1 MKHIIL
7 IIAAACSV
15 GNACAQSLQ
24 WAYTWG
30 IAGKASRA
38 LAVTTDAAGY
48 VYTAGTFKGELDFNP
63 GNDSDKIASATYSDA
78 YILKMDPAG
87 NYVKTYV
94 FGRSSNSYA
103 VAGAIKFDASGNL
116 YTAGYFTGNNV
127 DFDPDTSEFKL
138 NDIGSGNNAFLMKMD
153 AAGRFLWVKS
163 WDYNRNAGGAN
174 NTFEEGPAMALD
186 GTGNIYCAGH
196 FLGTVDFDP
205 DTSSFKMTALQSDGY
220 ISKLDASGNFL
231 WAKKIVADTTQSK
244 SVVVK
249 SVSADAS
256 GNVFVGGHFI
266 GTADFNPD
274 STVSYPLTAAS
285 QQGFIVKLDASGN
298 FLWAKKMGKDAANPI
313 FNYNTTNSVLAD
325 GAGNVYVTGSF
336 MEDVSFGSV
345 QLTSAGISDMF
356 VAKLD
361 ASGNYLWAQS
371 AGSFY
376 DGEYGYRLALDGS
389 GNLLVT
395 GNYHSTVNFGGTSIS
410 TNGDADI
417 FILKLTPQGNLL
429 WVKGFGGSEFYE
441 RIQSI
446 AIHGNDIYTAGR
458 MIGTVNFD
466 PNGNY
471 NLTAGSSN
479 KYYPNFFIQKMS
491 QWPTGLSD
499 PSGKLDA
506 VIYPN
511 PATDQFTVDLSGTGV
526 TDAVITLFDMQG
538 RKMAETRTDKSNATI
553 NIVSLP
559 KGIYT
564 VKVQSPR
571 GSGIKKLV
579 IN

>member
-231 WAKKIVADTTQSK
+231 WAKQIVADTTQSK

-249 SVSADAS
+249 SVSVDAS

-274 STVSYPLTAAS
+274 TTVSYPLTAAS

-361 ASGNYLWAQS
+361 ASGNYPLGAICRVFLRWRIRIS
-371 AGSFY
+371 AS
-376 DGEYGYRLALDGS
+376 A
-389 GNLLVT
+389 
-395 GNYHSTVNFGGTSIS
+395 
-410 TNGDADI
+410 
-417 FILKLTPQGNLL
+417 
-429 WVKGFGGSEFYE
+429 
-441 RIQSI
+441 
-446 AIHGNDIYTAGR
+446 
-458 MIGTVNFD
+458 
-466 PNGNY
+466 
-471 NLTAGSSN
+471 
-479 KYYPNFFIQKMS
+479 
-491 QWPTGLSD
+491 
-499 PSGKLDA
+499 
-506 VIYPN
+506 
-511 PATDQFTVDLSGTGV
+511 
-526 TDAVITLFDMQG
+526 
-538 RKMAETRTDKSNATI
+538 
-553 NIVSLP
+553 
-559 KGIYT
+559 
-564 VKVQSPR
+564 
-571 GSGIKKLV
+571 
-579 IN
+579 